1 MMLWRTIVSPVHR
14 IVALTIPNVGALT
27 QDPHLTIILSKEDI
41 NMAISPPLK
50 ELKIQV
56 AENGFYRGFNNLVAL
71 VSKVIIA
78 LISYLV
84 RRLSRTRRRSTRKD
98 EELVLRPSQLLLYL
112 ERRVLHHCLPDNIL
126 IPRMG
131 ENKAWKRRRRTRVF
145 EFFMVLHD
153 IRRGHWNWYVR
164 LCDRGTHVAY
174 RW

>member
-1 MMLWRTIVSPVHR
+1 
-14 IVALTIPNVGALT
+14 
-27 QDPHLTIILSKEDI
+27 
-41 NMAISPPLK
+41 MAISPPLK

-78 LISYLV
+78 LIVIWCAAYP
-84 RRLSRTRRRSTRKD
+84 
-98 EELVLRPSQLLLYL
+98 EHAGEVLGKMKNWSFAHLNYYYTWS
-112 ERRVLHHCLPDNIL
+112 VAFYIDNIL

-174 RW
+174 R

>member
-1 MMLWRTIVSPVHR
+1 
-14 IVALTIPNVGALT
+14 
-27 QDPHLTIILSKEDI
+27 
-41 NMAISPPLK
+41 MAISPPLK

-112 ERRVLHHCLPDNIL
+112 ERRVLH
-126 IPRMG
+126 R
-131 ENKAWKRRRRTRVF
+131 
-145 EFFMVLHD
+145 
-153 IRRGHWNWYVR
+153 
-164 LCDRGTHVAY
+164 
-174 RW
+174 